1 MLKLTH
7 FDKKGRAKMVDVS
20 KKGETLR
27 EAVVRGSIFMNPK
40 TFKSI
45 LFGKI
50 AKGDVLAVAKV
61 AGIMAAKKTSEI
73 IPMCHPLNLS
83 HVEINFYPFEK
94 ESRIDIEAKVKI
106 KAPTGVEMEGFVAVA
121 TAGLTIYDM
130 CKAIDRGIV
139 LSNIHLVKKTG
150 GKSGTYVRAIHAC
163 TPKCDVSARRH
174 ESPVKSSVGDGLPP
188 AQKGLW
194 PRGKPFGTGARS
206 SKSSK

>member
-1 MLKLTH
+1 MEEMMPKLTH

-40 TFKSI
+40 TYNSI
-45 LFGKI
+45 MSGRI

-83 HVEINFYPFEK
+83 HVEINFHPFEK

-106 KAPTGVEMEGFVAVA
+106 KAQTGVEMEGFVAVA

-150 GKSGTYVRAIHAC
+150 GKSGTY
-163 TPKCDVSARRH
+163 T
-174 ESPVKSSVGDGLPP
+174 
-188 AQKGLW
+188 AQ
-194 PRGKPFGTGARS
+194 S
-206 SKSSK
+206 SKVKVES